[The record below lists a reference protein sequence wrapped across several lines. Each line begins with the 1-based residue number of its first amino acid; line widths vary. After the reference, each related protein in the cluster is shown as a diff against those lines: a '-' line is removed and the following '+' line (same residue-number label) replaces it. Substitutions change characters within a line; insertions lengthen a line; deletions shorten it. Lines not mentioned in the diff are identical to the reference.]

1 MNMFNTKRFARAA
14 VAGVLVLFVVLGASC
29 TKKADDKPA
38 QQTPSVESLF
48 AVQLNNFEF
57 TLSQIDQFLAGVSP
71 IPMGLQMLV
80 RMQLAGALGSP
91 ELTGVNMT
99 GSFAAFGVLMPAE
112 SPDAKPVSRLFIA
125 GLMPVTDYDKF
136 ISGNSKFGKPDDK
149 GVSTITIGAPA
160 PPVPPAPGAAE
171 ISAKGP
177 AGPKMLVTRFGA
189 YALITSDS
197 QYDKLIEYK
206 KLMAAKSSTSKEP
219 AQLAGVA
226 DSSLVQ
232 QASKEPIWVYGNV
245 QAASNAFGPLLLEKL
260 EEGKKALEQMSAAG
274 QGPVTNPAAIMDMY
288 KGALDV
294 VMKEV
299 KSFTLAVKPSPQT
312 LFLTETI
319 SAVPGTDTAGML
331 VADAAASKEN
341 ELLGYLQDRAAM
353 NFAFKMNSPFWKKFT
368 VKMMDLFVALIG
380 QNMSA
385 EDIAKIK
392 TLAADSIDAMG
403 GSMAGALSIDPA
415 GKPPVA
421 MKYVVAVKDADKF
434 NKMFDE
440 SVDLINTTGIGD
452 IYKNLGIKL
461 DYTLKRN
468 ADSYNGVSIDS
479 AKLVIKSTEPNSPAG
494 RMTVTEAMYGGG
506 LEYRWGLVDGLCAI
520 AIGGDADSAVRQLID
535 QIKAG
540 GPKEICSEVQD
551 ALKMLPEAGKA
562 DFFVTYNYVRVLKM
576 AGIMMPDITGT
587 GMKMPQVDVP
597 SKSNIN
603 IAGKIADG
611 KVVVDIAVPKQ
622 HLAELVSAVMIMQQQ
637 MQSQMSVTSTK
648 TTMATLAT
656 ALDRFK
662 LDVSRYPTDEEGL
675 MALVRKPGDITGW
688 NGPYLDGSYMPKD
701 AWNKDFIYDVDP
713 SGKAVIIS
721 LGADGKEGGEG
732 LNADLRSTDPE

>member
-1 MNMFNTKRFARAA
+1 MFSTKHFARAA

-29 TKKADDKPA
+29 TKKADDKPT
-38 QQTPSVESLF
+38 QQPPTVESLF

-91 ELTGVNMT
+91 ELTGVNMG

-136 ISGNSKFGKPDDK
+136 ISGNSKLSKPDDK

-177 AGPKMLVTRFGA
+177 AGPKMLVTRLGP

-206 KLMAAKSSTSKEP
+206 KLMAGKSSVSKEP
-219 AQLAGVA
+219 AQLAGLA
-226 DSSLVQ
+226 DASLVQ
-232 QASKEPIWVYGNV
+232 QASKEPIWVYGNI
-245 QAASNAFGPLLLEKL
+245 QAASNAFGPMLLEKL

-274 QGPVTNPAAIMDMY
+274 QAPMTNPAAIMDMY
-288 KGALDV
+288 KGMLDV

-299 KSFTLAVKPSPQT
+299 KSFALTVKPSPQV

-331 VADAAASKEN
+331 VADAAAKQEN
-341 ELLGYLQDRAAM
+341 KLFGYLQDGAGT
-353 NFAFKMNSPFWKKFT
+353 NFAIRMNTPFWKKFT
-368 VKMMDLFVALIG
+368 VKIMDLFVALAG

-392 TLAADSIDAMG
+392 TLATDSVDAMG

-415 GKPPVA
+415 AKPPFAMEYVA
-421 MKYVVAVKDADKF
+421 AVKDTDKF
-434 NKMFDE
+434 NKMLDE
-440 SVDLINTTGIGD
+440 SVELLNTTGIGD
-452 IYKNLGIKL
+452 LYKNLGMKL
-461 DYTLKRN
+461 EYTMKRN
-468 ADSYNGVSIDS
+468 TGSYNGVSIDS
-479 AKLVIKSTEPNSPAG
+479 AKLVMKSTEPNSPAG
-494 RMTVTEAMYGGG
+494 RMIEAMYAGGF
-506 LEYRWGLVDGLCAI
+506 EYRWALVDGLYAI
-520 AIGGDADSAVRQLID
+520 ATGGDADSAVRRLID

-551 ALKMLPEAGKA
+551 ALKMLPEANKA
-562 DFFVTYNYVRVLKM
+562 DFFVTYNYVRLLKI
-576 AGIMMPDITGT
+576 AGIMMPDIAGT

-622 HLAELVSAVMIMQQQ
+622 HLAELVSAVMMMQQQ

-648 TTMATLAT
+648 TTLATLET
-656 ALDRFK
+656 ALDKFK
-662 LDVSRYPTDEEGL
+662 LDAGRYPTDEEGL

-688 NGPYLDGSYMPKD
+688 KGPYLDGSYMPKD
-701 AWNKDFIYDVDP
+701 AWNHDFAYDVDS